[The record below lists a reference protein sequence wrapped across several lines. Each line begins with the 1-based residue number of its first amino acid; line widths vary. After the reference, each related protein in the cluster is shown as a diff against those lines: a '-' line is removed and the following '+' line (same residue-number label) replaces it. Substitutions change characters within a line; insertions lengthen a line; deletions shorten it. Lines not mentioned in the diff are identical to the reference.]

1 MEATLAADPDLL
13 AHYEG
18 LVRKTA
24 AMYEGIVEE
33 DFDDICQ
40 LLRIKVWRALVAF
53 DPTKARQTRDQY
65 VFMCL
70 RNRVKDLVKKVR
82 RNELFIE
89 DIAPTRE
96 AQGDGSRDR
105 FEARYLLEA
114 EETVFDCVEKPLIPS
129 TLTHRE
135 RVVVAYLYLDY
146 SQVEIAEA
154 TDLSSKEIATSVV
167 EIRTKMADWH
177 PSPRQVEQAVAA

>member
-1 MEATLAADPDLL
+1 MEATKAADPKLL

-24 AMYEGIVEE
+24 AMYEGIVED

-82 RNELFIE
+82 RNELYIE
-89 DIAPTRE
+89 DVAPIN
-96 AQGDGSRDR
+96 GDENELRDW
-105 FEARYLLEA
+105 FEARYLIVAEA
-114 EETVFDCVEKPLIPS
+114 DVFGELDKPLIPS
-129 TLTHRE
+129 TLTEGE
-135 RVVVAYLYLDY
+135 RRIVAYLYLDY

-154 TDLSSKEIATSVV
+154 EEMSVKEVATQVGG
-167 EIRTKMADWH
+167 IREKMADWH
-177 PSPRQVEQAVAA
+177 PSPREVEQAVAA